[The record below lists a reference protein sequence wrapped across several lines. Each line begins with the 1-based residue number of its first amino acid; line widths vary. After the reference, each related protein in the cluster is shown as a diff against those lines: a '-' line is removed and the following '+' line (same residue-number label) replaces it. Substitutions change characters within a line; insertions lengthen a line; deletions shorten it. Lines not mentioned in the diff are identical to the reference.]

1 MSMCEVVE
9 VVEWVFKCR
18 ERIEWVWCEIG
29 VGVFCEE
36 VE

>member
-1 MSMCEVVE
+1 MSMDEVGK
-9 VVEWVFKCR
+9 VVEWVFKRR

-29 VGVFCEE
+29 VGVFCEK